1 MGCATNPPGCN
12 ALLLQDPYLL
22 LRLRQVHQAAWG
34 EPSNKGTVILDAPS
48 LDVHLECAVTY
59 AHKSHLDFS
68 ADYSKLPLDQK
79 L

>member
-34 EPSNKGTVILDAPS
+34 EPSNKGTAILDAPS
-48 LDVHLECAVTY
+48 LDVHLEFAAIYV
-59 AHKSHLDFS
+59 HKSHLDFL
-68 ADYSKLPLDQK
+68 ADYPKPLQDRKL
-79 L
+79 